1 MNSIVPVFLAN
12 GFDWGSL
19 LPILIFALY
28 GLSQIFGRKKEDEQD
43 TEAEIEAEWREQAEA
58 EAEQERIRRKIEERM
73 QMPSST
79 DPAPQPVVR
88 PPVLREVAATEDD
101 AAARSIAAARAHVE
115 ESMQRRLAVQRERLA
130 EARRANTEATRKA
143 YAIAGS
149 SMANQSRR
157 GKVISSGSLAQVR
170 NEAVQMLNHPSS
182 LRKAV
187 ILREILGP
195 PVSERQ
201 TGNNSLPV

>member
-101 AAARSIAAARAHVE
+101 A
-115 ESMQRRLAVQRERLA
+115 RLAPSPPHAPMSKNRCNGAWQCNVNAWLKPDAQIQRLPARLMPSQA
-130 EARRANTEATRKA
+130 
-143 YAIAGS
+143 
-149 SMANQSRR
+149 
-157 GKVISSGSLAQVR
+157 AQWPINPEEEKLYHQAHSPKCAMR
-170 NEAVQMLNHPSS
+170 PC
-182 LRKAV
+182 RC
-187 ILREILGP
+187 
-195 PVSERQ
+195 
-201 TGNNSLPV
+201 